1 MKTTILS
8 ILLFP
13 AFAFSQVG
21 INTNAPKATLDVVGK
36 STDNTA
42 TDGIIAPRLSGNEL
56 KAKDALYGV
65 NEKGA
70 LIYATAAASP
80 TTTKTV
86 NVTATGYYYFDGS
99 IWQAFTGGGSGT
111 QTDDWHINGNT
122 GTTPG
127 THFLGT
133 TDDVDFM
140 IKRNN
145 VQAGLLTAD
154 EASFGTGS
162 LPASSTGL
170 GNTAFGAGALQ
181 SNTTGFGNSAFGYN
195 ALNANTTGNRN
206 SAFGNS
212 ALQSNNGSDNNAI
225 GSRALMNNTTGE
237 KNVAVGGVALM
248 NSTVGSSNTA
258 LGEGAMWLKSPG
270 NENTAVGNSANHD
283 NNGGNR
289 NSSIGINPMQFYT
302 TGNDN
307 TALGRKAISQSQLI
321 AGNNNVAIGNYAGSV
336 ATPAIDFTNIIAIG
350 SNTVQ
355 LNNNYIRLGNSSI
368 TTAAIQVFW
377 SLSSDKRYKKDIK
390 DSNLGLD
397 FIKELRPVSYIR
409 KNDDS
414 KNREYGFIAQ
424 ELQETLKSNGA
435 ADSSIVTEDNDT
447 MLSVRYNDLF
457 APLVTTIQE
466 QQAIIAKLKKR
477 LEQLE
482 KR

>member
-21 INTNAPKATLDVVGK
+21 INTTSPKATLDVVAK
-36 STDNTA
+36 STDA
-42 TDGIIAPRLSGNEL
+42 TTVEGIIAPRLSGNEL

-80 TTTKTV
+80 TTAKTV

-140 IKRNN
+140 LKRNN

-154 EASFGTGS
+154 EASFGAGS
-162 LPASSTGL
+162 LPDTSTGL
-170 GNTAFGAGALQ
+170 GNTAFGSGALQ

-206 SAFGNS
+206 SAFGFS
-212 ALQSNNGSDNNAI
+212 TLQSNNASDNNSM
-225 GSRALMNNTTGE
+225 GRHALMNNTTGE
-237 KNVAVGGVALM
+237 KNVAVGSGAM
-248 NSTVGSSNTA
+248 QNNIVGSSNTA
-258 LGEGAMWLKSPG
+258 LGDGPMWEQAPG
-270 NENTAVGNSANHD
+270 NENTAVGAYTNPKNTGA
-283 NNGGNR
+283 NR
-289 NSSIGINPMQFYT
+289 NTTLGVNVNQFNT

-307 TALGRKAISQSQLI
+307 TALGRKANQHSLSTPLT
-321 AGNNNVAIGNYAGSV
+321 GSNMVAIGNFAGISN
-336 ATPAIDFTNIIAIG
+336 IDPSNFIAIG
-350 SNTVQ
+350 SSAGP
-355 LNNNYIRLGNSSI
+355 LGNNYIRLGNSSI
-368 TTAAIQVFW
+368 TTAAIQVAW
-377 SLSSDKRYKKDIK
+377 SVTSDKRYKKDIK

-435 ADSSIVTEDNDT
+435 IDSAIVTEDNDT
-447 MLSVRYNDLF
+447 MLSVRYNDFF
-457 APLVTTIQE
+457 APLVKTIQQ

>member
-1 MKTTILS
+1 MKITILS
-8 ILLFP
+8 FLVLFP

-21 INTNAPKATLDVVGK
+21 INTTSPKATLDVVAK
-36 STDNTA
+36 STDA
-42 TDGIIAPRLSGNEL
+42 TTVEGIIAPRLSGNEL

-80 TTTKTV
+80 TTTKTT
-86 NVTATGYYYFDGS
+86 NVTTAGYYYFDGS
-99 IWQAFTGGGSGT
+99 VWQAFTSGGTFT

-140 IKRNN
+140 LKRNN
-145 VQAGLLTAD
+145 VQAGLLTPD

-170 GNTAFGAGALQ
+170 VNTAFGAGALQ

-206 SAFGNS
+206 SAFGFS
-212 ALQSNNGSDNNAI
+212 TLQSNNASDNNSM
-225 GSRALMNNTTGE
+225 GRHALMNNTTGE
-237 KNVAVGGVALM
+237 KNVAVGSGAM
-248 NSTVGSSNTA
+248 QNNIVGSSNTA
-258 LGEGAMWLKSPG
+258 LGDGSMWDQASG
-270 NENTAVGNSANHD
+270 NENTAVGAYANPK
-283 NNGGNR
+283 NTGANR
-289 NSSIGINPMQFYT
+289 NTTLGINVNQFNT
-302 TGNDN
+302 TGDDN
-307 TALGRKAISQSQLI
+307 TALGRRANQHNNGPLI
-321 AGNNNVAIGNYAGSV
+321 GRNMVAIGHAAGASN
-336 ATPAIDFTNIIAIG
+336 IDPSNFISIG
-350 SNTVQ
+350 SSSSS
-355 LNNNYIRLGNSSI
+355 LGDNYIIMGNPSI
-368 TTAAIQVFW
+368 TNARIQVAW
-377 SLSSDKRYKKDIK
+377 SVTSDKRYKDDIK
-390 DSNLGLD
+390 GSNLGLD
-397 FIKELRPVSYIR
+397 FIKGLRPVSYLR

-424 ELQETLKSNGA
+424 ELQETLKKNGA
-435 ADSSIVTEDNDT
+435 DDSAIVTEDKDT